1 MTERDEPSLEVLRRE
16 FEYRIRTA
24 VTYGL
29 GRGEHGDTADRDV
42 AGWIDREIGAAMA
55 SLTVSQVIEA
65 VRQEE
70 REKAAQAESALRLD
84 LDDRIKAHQMC
95 SASLDRFRDVVC
107 EVAGYAMNP
116 GDDIALAR
124 LREMHGLAG
133 PEPTRW
139 RDFMTWADAQRDQI
153 NAAAADRV
161 REQGKEQDRG

>member
-1 MTERDEPSLEVLRRE
+1 MTEREPSLEALRRE

-29 GRGEHGDTADRDV
+29 GRGEHGDSADRDV

-70 REKAAQAESALRLD
+70 RERIAAEIEPVGEPGNPFSYDPWDDGSVDTTNLSDVVHAAVSEGWSAGAWHKAAEIAK
-84 LDDRIKAHQMC
+84 RI
-95 SASLDRFRDVVC
+95 
-107 EVAGYAMNP
+107 
-116 GDDIALAR
+116 
-124 LREMHGLAG
+124 
-133 PEPTRW
+133 
-139 RDFMTWADAQRDQI
+139 
-153 NAAAADRV
+153 